1 MVSLFC
7 TTSLMFAKRR
17 AGVKRREDILLLA
30 DTKNLLS
37 DGKRL
42 AGNVIVGQEEEHASC
57 CGVMR
62 SRRNRE
68 RKRRRKGLR
77 LESGGHETAG
87 GEGKK
92 AKSAQTDASTGRPK
106 EAGAA
111 SAFPLGRGNLR
122 EVFLLAHRQL
132 GKGRIGRGMGNGR

>member
-1 MVSLFC
+1 LW
-7 TTSLMFAKRR
+7 
-17 AGVKRREDILLLA
+17 VKKKNTQHVVQSCAA
-30 DTKNLLS
+30 DGIWK
-37 DGKRL
+37 G
-42 AGNVIVGQEEEHASC
+42 
-57 CGVMR
+57 
-62 SRRNRE
+62 RE

-77 LESGGHETAG
+77 LESRWHETPG

-92 AKSAQTDASTGRPK
+92 AKSEQPDASTGRPK

-122 EVFLLAHRQL
+122 EVFLLARRQL